1 MSYPH
6 KNFPSL
12 SKSDIDRNAR
22 VFATRSDLI
31 EGLNIRR
38 QGVVAEVGVALGD
51 FSEWLLQ
58 SLEPRLFVAIDTF
71 ELHQIPEL
79 WGQSTA
85 VLLEQQ
91 NHLDYYRKRFAHYGD
106 RIRVDVAPSHKAL
119 AAYPDQTFDLIYV
132 DAGHDY
138 ENVSRDATLAARK
151 INSDGV
157 IIFNDYTMF
166 DHLTGAPYGVV
177 PAVNE
182 LVTRGRWRVVGFS
195 LQQHM
200 FCDIAIRR

>member
-12 SKSDIDRNAR
+12 SKNDIDRNAR

-31 EGLNIRR
+31 EGLNVRR

-51 FSEWLLQ
+51 FSECLLQ
-58 SLEPRLFVAIDTF
+58 SLKPRLFVAIDTF
-71 ELHQIPEL
+71 ELHTIPEL

-85 VLLEQQ
+85 LLFGQQ
-91 NHLDYYRKRFAHYGD
+91 NHLEYYRKRFAHYGE
-106 RIRVDVAPSHKAL
+106 RVRVDMAPSHEAL
-119 AAYPDQTFDLIYV
+119 AGYPDETFDLIYV

-151 INSDGV
+151 INGDGV

-182 LVTRGRWRVVGFS
+182 LITGSQWRVVGFS

-200 FCDIAIRR
+200 FCDIAIHR